1 MGLFEG
7 LAQRVVSGVE
17 RVYVFSNRQ
26 PWFTVR
32 RVLWVFPLGLGL
44 ALLYALLTG
53 VMLASIVFAPFAY
66 QTFRMALLALDGGI
80 TLEPFSQYVVLSLEA
95 PAWGNPA
102 HPYTIAANV
111 VWAVLFGWQL
121 ALAHVTAGML
131 QALTIIGIGTAL
143 TQWQLAAFA
152 M

>member
-1 MGLFEG
+1 MWAWAGPG
-7 LAQRVVSGVE
+7 Q
-17 RVYVFSNRQ
+17 
-26 PWFTVR
+26 
-32 RVLWVFPLGLGL
+32 
-44 ALLYALLTG
+44 
-53 VMLASIVFAPFAY
+53 LASQAE
-66 QTFRMALLALDGGI
+66 RG
-80 TLEPFSQYVVLSLEA
+80 SLSTRHWLQA